1 MTRIVCTFTAFVSLA
16 IATFAYAG
24 AEIPKLVVPDGA
36 AVNIH
41 FTDAQPGELEMLH
54 AAGFKWIRMD
64 FSWSAI
70 EKQKGV
76 YDFAAYERLLAS
88 LDKAGIHAMLILD
101 YASPLYDN
109 DQSPHTDEGRAAFAK
124 WAAASVVHFKGRGVL
139 WEMYNEPNGF
149 WRPKPSIDDY
159 VKLALETGKAIRAAA
174 PDEAYIGPGL
184 SGFDTAWFEACFKAG
199 LLEYW
204 SAVTVHPY
212 RQSAPESAADDYRHL
227 RAMIERY
234 APKGKAT
241 PILSGEWGYSSV
253 WAGMDPPAQG
263 KMLARQWLT
272 NISNDVPL
280 SIWYDWHDDGLD
292 PKEGEH
298 HFGTVLHEYHTGRE
312 PVYDPKPAYLAAKN
326 YTTQL
331 NGFRFNKRLMIGSPA
346 EDYLLLFDQGE
357 AVRVVAWTTS
367 ATPHPVVIPASAGVF
382 SVTSH
387 VGEKLPPINADAKGL
402 AIRLSDAPQYLAPEK
417 PNDLLRL
424 AAAWQRAPL
433 EIRADAPAAVN
444 VELSLANPLATP
456 ITITDATGPHPVAAG
471 QAVKL
476 NHAVNLTR
484 SAAPVPLRIEWDFN
498 GVKLAQQT
506 QVIARN
512 PIAAGV
518 LPPTGDSLIVK
529 IENPSA
535 EPLEGKV
542 LVTDEAGKSIVP
554 PTDVKVAGGGETL
567 VRFPLPPPTP
577 QPPTT
582 AAATTPAATTQSARP
597 VGRRFVLKMLD
608 AKGAEILS
616 KPPVRFEPVEFQPAN
631 LLLKPEGDAK
641 VASEQSLAVA
651 QPPDG
656 PPAPGAASIQINY
669 SFGDGWKYL
678 CLQPK
683 TEALRTIAGQPDA
696 LGIWVHGD
704 GAGNIARMRIIDS
717 TKQTFQ
723 PDGPPINW
731 KDWKYIVFPLDGTR
745 AGRWGGAG
753 DGVMHPP
760 ISLDTI
766 FLIDSATRAKT
777 SGAIYLSTP
786 TLIYHD

>member
-16 IATFAYAG
+16 IATIAQAG
-24 AEIPKLVVPDGA
+24 AGIPKLIIPDGA
-36 AVNIH
+36 GVNIH
-41 FTDAQPGELEMLH
+41 FTDARPGELEMLK

-70 EKQKGV
+70 EKQKGA
-76 YDFAAYERLLAS
+76 YDFSAYDRLLAS
-88 LDKAGIHAMLILD
+88 LDKVGIHAMLILD
-101 YASPLYDN
+101 YANPLYDSN
-109 DQSPHTDEGRAAFAK
+109 LSPHTDEGRAAFAK

-149 WRPKPSIDDY
+149 WRPTPNIDNY
-159 VKLALETGKAIRAAA
+159 VTLALETGKAIRAAA
-174 PDEAYIGPGL
+174 ADETYIGPGL
-184 SGFDTAWFEACFKAG
+184 SGFDWTWFEACFKAG

-212 RQSAPESAADDYRHL
+212 RQSAPETAAEDYRHL

-234 APKGKAT
+234 APKGKAI

-253 WAGMDPPAQG
+253 WAGMNPESQG
-263 KMLARQWLT
+263 KMLPRQWLT

-280 SIWYDWHDDGLD
+280 SIWYDWHDDGPD

-298 HFGTVLHEYHTGRE
+298 HFGTVLHDYHDGRD
-312 PVYDPKPAYLAAKN
+312 PVYDPKPAYLAAKT

-331 NGFRFNKRLMIGSPA
+331 AGFKFNKRLMTGSPA
-346 EDYLLLFDQGE
+346 EEYVLLFEKGE
-357 AVRVVAWTTS
+357 DVRVVAWTTS
-367 ATPHPVVIPASAGVF
+367 SKPHPIVILASAGSF
-382 SVTSH
+382 AVTSH
-387 VGEKLPPINADAKGL
+387 TGEKLAPITADAKGL
-402 AIRLSDAPQYLAPEK
+402 PITLTDAPQYLSPEM
-417 PNDLLRL
+417 PNDLLRV

-433 EIRADAPAAVN
+433 EIRAEAPAPIT
-444 VELSLANPLATP
+444 VELPLTNPLAAP
-456 ITITDATGPHPVAAG
+456 ITVTDATGAHPLPPG
-471 QAVKL
+471 QAIKL
-476 NHAVNLTR
+476 SHVVNLTR
-484 SAAPVPLRIEWDFN
+484 SAAPVPVRIECDVN

-506 QVIARN
+506 QVVARN

-529 IENPSA
+529 IENPSP
-535 EPLEGKV
+535 EPLDGKV
-542 LVTDEAGKSIVP
+542 LVTDETGKSIMP

-567 VRFPLPPPTP
+567 VRFPLPAP
-577 QPPTT
+577 
-582 AAATTPAATTQSARP
+582 ATHPATTQSTQP
-597 VGRRFVLKMLD
+597 SSRRFVLKVLD

-616 KPPVRFEPVEFQPAN
+616 KPPVRFESVAFGPAN
-631 LLLKPEGDAK
+631 LELKPEGDAK
-641 VASEQSLAVA
+641 VTSEQSLAAA

-656 PPAPGAASIQINY
+656 PPAPGAASIQVNY
-669 SFGDGWKYL
+669 SFGEGWKYL

-683 TEALRTIAGQPDA
+683 TPELRKITGKPDA

-704 GAGNIARMRIIDS
+704 GAGNIARMRIVDA
-717 TKQTFQ
+717 TGQTFQ

-731 KDWKYIVFPLDGTR
+731 KDWKYIVFPLDGTH

-753 DGVMHPP
+753 DGVMHEP

-766 FLIDSATRAKT
+766 FLIDSAARTKT
-777 SGAIYLSTP
+777 AGTIYLSTP